1 LHETNELVA
10 ILKEE
15 LIILE
20 PKLKA
25 GTEEVSKL
33 IKVLEKQQIES
44 DAVKNVVAADEA
56 IAKVNNKK
64 KIKLKNVN
72 FTSTCFRSIC
82 NKINESVKIYSF

>member
-15 LIILE
+15 LITLE

-25 GTEEVSKL
+25 GSEEVSKL

-44 DAVKNVVAADEA
+44 DAIKNVVAADEA
-56 IAKVNNKK
+56 IAKVNSIK
-64 KIKLKNVN
+64 KITLKITYK
-72 FTSTCFRSIC
+72 F
-82 NKINESVKIYSF
+82 YSYMFQVYIIV

>member
-1 LHETNELVA
+1 VA

-56 IAKVNNKK
+56 IAKVNVNA
-64 KIKLKNVN
+64 KNN
-72 FTSTCFRSIC
+72 R
-82 NKINESVKIYSF
+82 